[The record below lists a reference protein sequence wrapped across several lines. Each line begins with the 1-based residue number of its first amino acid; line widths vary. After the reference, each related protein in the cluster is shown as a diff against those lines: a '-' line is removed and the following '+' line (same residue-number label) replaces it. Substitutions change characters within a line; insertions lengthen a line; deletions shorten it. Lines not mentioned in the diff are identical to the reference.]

1 MGSVVIS
8 VDAELGWGLH
18 DLDSPPS
25 ARIESARTG
34 WERLVDCFDEFR
46 VPATWA
52 VVGHLFLD
60 DCDGEHADHPAPEG
74 WFARERGSWR
84 TRPDLRFG
92 PDLIKRIEDATVAHE
107 IGCHSFSHVPFED
120 PRILNELACAEID
133 ASVRAARAYG
143 GSFDS
148 FDSFVFPRNVVGH
161 RAVLA
166 ERGFSCYRGVAPAR
180 RVASLPGARPL
191 GKLARATLAQPLVVT
206 PQVDEFGLVDI
217 PASLFLFGFEGRART
232 VIESVWDDPI
242 IREARRGIDAAAGD
256 DGVFHLWLHPN
267 DLTEKRDTQR
277 LRAILGHITERRDE
291 TALAVETMRAVAAR
305 TTGDGA
311 K

>member
-18 DLDSPPS
+18 DFDSPPN

-60 DCDGEHADHPAPEG
+60 GCDGKHADHPAPED

-92 PDLIKRIEDATVAHE
+92 HGLIEQIEDATVAHE
-107 IGCHSFSHVPFED
+107 IGCHSFSHVLFDDQYTSEA
-120 PRILNELACAEID
+120 LARAEID
-133 ASVRAARAYG
+133 ASIEAARTH
-143 GSFDS
+143 DVS
-148 FDSFVFPRNVVGH
+148 FDSFVFPRNIVGH

-166 ERGFSCYRGVAPAR
+166 ERGFSCYRGVAPAGR
-180 RVASLPGARPL
+180 FVTLPGARPL
-191 GKLARATLAQPLVVT
+191 GKLVRATLTPPRMVT
-206 PQVDEFGLVDI
+206 PRIDEFGLIDI

-232 VIESVWDDPI
+232 VVESVWDDPI
-242 IREARRGIDAAAGD
+242 LREARRGIDAAAGG

-267 DLTEKRDTQR
+267 DLTEERDIQR
-277 LRAILGHITERRDE
+277 LRGVLKHLAERRDE
-291 TALAVETMRAVAAR
+291 TGLTVETMRESAAR
-305 TTGDGA
+305 IAGHEIT
-311 K
+311 